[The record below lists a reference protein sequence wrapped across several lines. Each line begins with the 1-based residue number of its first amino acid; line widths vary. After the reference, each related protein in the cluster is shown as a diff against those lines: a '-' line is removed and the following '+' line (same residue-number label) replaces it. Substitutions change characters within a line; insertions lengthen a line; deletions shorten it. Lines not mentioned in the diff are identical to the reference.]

1 MRFGLSFFVP
11 FFYTFSMHISLEA
24 NSLEMFIRLAIAML
38 FGMAIGAERILA
50 HKSAGMRTYALVS
63 MGAALF
69 VVISHLATSFYENI
83 GGYNPSQIPAAVI
96 TGVGFLGTGLM
107 VWRDQTL
114 AGLTTATGLWISAG
128 IGLAV
133 GFGFYMLALFATLL
147 TLFIF
152 IALWFIEQGLKKH
165 IPAGMEGSTETAQK
179 ISETPRH

>member
-1 MRFGLSFFVP
+1 
-11 FFYTFSMHISLEA
+11 MHILTEA
-24 NSLEMFIRLAIAML
+24 NTLDILLRLAIAML

-69 VVISHLATSFYENI
+69 VTVSHLATQFYQNI

-133 GFGFYMLALFATLL
+133 GFGFYMLGLIATLL

-152 IALWFIEQGLKKH
+152 IVIWFVEQGLKKH
-165 IPAGMEGSTETAQK
+165 LPAIEGAAEQTSK

>member
-1 MRFGLSFFVP
+1 
-11 FFYTFSMHISLEA
+11 MHLLTE
-24 NSLEMFIRLAIAML
+24 LTTVELFIRLTIAMV

-69 VVISHLATSFYENI
+69 VLVSHLSTQFYANI
-83 GGYNPSQIPAAVI
+83 SGYNPSQIPAAVI

-128 IGLAV
+128 IGLSV
-133 GFGFYMLALFATLL
+133 GFGFYMLGLMATLL

-152 IALWFIEQGLKKH
+152 VILWFVEQRLKALPAIEGARAAEKK
-165 IPAGMEGSTETAQK
+165 
-179 ISETPRH
+179 ETPNH